1 MLNNDGQIALYNF
14 EHYFDEE
21 GNFTL
26 GPDSVTINSD
36 GSVTIKKEKDLYIYE
51 TQVDGGVD
59 YSLEFKNF
67 YVVEDDQLYSIQGGY
82 INVPSVYK
90 SLDSNGDLVI
100 SADYFNDYN
109 GDMVRDGDSLI
120 ITPDAYSLATKT
132 IQPQAAMTVVGVGTG
147 EVKAMVGGRSF
158 KGQKLLNRALN
169 ARQPGSSIKPLSVY
183 GCALQKSF
191 ELEAKG
197 QKWTYTDFDIDEQGA
212 KGWGDY
218 VTVHTSI
225 EDEVT
230 HIDGKDWPENVTKSY
245 SGANTFK
252 TAIQQ
257 SINTCAVKILWQVGL
272 DYSVET
278 LKNFGITTVVDDVS
292 NPVNDVNPAALGLG
306 AMTEG
311 VTPLEM
317 ALAYAAFPNGGVRNE
332 AVCYT
337 RVVDSKD
344 KELLTGGYKEHK
356 VLDSGVAWIMT
367 DLLKS
372 VVSDGIAGNARISGV
387 EVGGKT
393 GTTNDKYDVWFDG
406 FTPDYAA
413 ALWIGTDLNVEM
425 DGGSYQAARLWS
437 RIMKQVPGIT
447 DGEYRE
453 MPANVVEK
461 DGEYYT
467 KGTEENLSEYIDY
480 DDDDD
485 DSGSDEDADEA
496 KRKAAEEAAKKKAEE
511 DAAKKAAHVIDERA
525 LRPEDR
531 EEKDYYLSS
540 YDNFYNDIFGENGQ
554 NAEESIL
561 ELQFKTDGLSNPA
574 LYQMYYGF
582 RNSNS
587 GYGYMKTTKY
597 YGDSNASSDP
607 NSKSVFKS
615 STDQRIYEYCY
626 DANDGI
632 DEHAVRKFVGKAT
645 AGDGVSQ
652 DATKGS
658 ISYQQNWI
666 LYRLTDVM
674 LMKAEALVQLD
685 EFDEAFKLAE
695 FVNARAISSGTSY
708 LHKSTNKNTM
718 ESLILLERARELC
731 FEGKRYFDLLR
742 YNFRHMDGIQYD
754 KLLSEQSAFPA
765 NSEDFLGWV
774 LAKYNDATAM
784 KSKLPDERFL
794 YMPLKISC

>member
-1 MLNNDGQIALYNF
+1 MNMKKILSIILASVALSSCVDTVILPENKILDEDYWQKESEVYAVVAQAYNQLRDESVIRSMIVWTDFRSDELTIASDFKTVEPYTNDLSEIYSWNIKQTNS
-14 EHYFDEE
+14 
-21 GNFTL
+21 FT
-26 GPDSVTINSD
+26 
-36 GSVTIKKEKDLYIYE
+36 
-51 TQVDGGVD
+51 
-59 YSLEFKNF
+59 
-67 YVVEDDQLYSIQGGY
+67 
-82 INVPSVYK
+82 
-90 SLDSNGDLVI
+90 
-100 SADYFNDYN
+100 
-109 GDMVRDGDSLI
+109 
-120 ITPDAYSLATKT
+120 
-132 IQPQAAMTVVGVGTG
+132 
-147 EVKAMVGGRSF
+147 
-158 KGQKLLNRALN
+158 
-169 ARQPGSSIKPLSVY
+169 
-183 GCALQKSF
+183 
-191 ELEAKG
+191 
-197 QKWTYTDFDIDEQGA
+197 KWTRF
-212 KGWGDY
+212 
-218 VTVHTSI
+218 
-225 EDEVT
+225 
-230 HIDGKDWPENVTKSY
+230 Y
-245 SGANTFK
+245 SC
-252 TAIQQ
+252 
-257 SINTCAVKILWQVGL
+257 INYCNL
-272 DYSVET
+272 
-278 LKNFGITTVVDDVS
+278 
-292 NPVNDVNPAALGLG
+292 
-306 AMTEG
+306 
-311 VTPLEM
+311 
-317 ALAYAAFPNGGVRNE
+317 
-332 AVCYT
+332 
-337 RVVDSKD
+337 
-344 KELLTGGYKEHK
+344 
-356 VLDSGVAWIMT
+356 VLDKAAGVMEL
-367 DLLKS
+367 D
-372 VVSDGIAGNARISGV
+372 
-387 EVGGKT
+387 
-393 GTTNDKYDVWFDG
+393 
-406 FTPDYAA
+406 PDYT
-413 ALWIGTDLNVEM
+413 I
-425 DGGSYQAARLWS
+425 GSYQTTVA
-437 RIMKQVPGIT
+437 QVKALRAFCYFYLVRVFRDIPVLPNALLNAS
-447 DGEYRE
+447 DE
-453 MPANVVEK
+453 MNLPQVAPATVLAQCIADLEEVESFAPRNNAYGDTRDRGFFNK
-461 DGEYYT
+461 DG
-467 KGTEENLSEYIDY
+467 IDALLADIY
-480 DDDDD
+480 LWRA
-485 DSGSDEDADEA
+485 SINHDANDYQ
-496 KRKAAEEAAKKKAEE
+496 KCVDYCDKII
-511 DAAKKAAHVIDERA
+511 AAKKAAHVIDERA

-582 RNSNS
+582 GNYNS

-597 YGDSNASSDP
+597 YGDSNTSSDP

-765 NSEDFLGWV
+765 NSEEFLGWV

-794 YMPLKISC
+794 YMPLNEDELKVNTALIQNSAYNK